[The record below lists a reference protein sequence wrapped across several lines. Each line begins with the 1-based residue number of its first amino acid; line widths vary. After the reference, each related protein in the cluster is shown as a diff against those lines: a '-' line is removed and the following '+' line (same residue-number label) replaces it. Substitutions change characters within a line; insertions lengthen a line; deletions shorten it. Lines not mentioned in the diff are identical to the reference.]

1 MKITTFNQA
10 LLGRWLWGFE
20 VEQEQFCMP
29 LLTQNMGALVYSGS
43 ERPHGCSVWKE
54 IWAGWDRFS
63 TLVSFEVGHG
73 ERIRILHDV
82 WCGDQSLK
90 VLYPDLYLIE
100 AKKDDSV
107 NSLITFREGN
117 KIFCWNLTFLRK
129 FPE

>member
-1 MKITTFNQA
+1 M
-10 LLGRWLWGFE
+10 
-20 VEQEQFCMP
+20 
-29 LLTQNMGALVYSGS
+29 
-43 ERPHGCSVWKE
+43 WKE

-107 NSLITFREGN
+107 NSLITFREDN